1 MLKIYSKKYSILFCF
16 IIVLLTACKT
26 YFPATVQSDI
36 LKIKNTDT
44 SDASIFA
51 YYKSYKDSLDK
62 LMKVPVADLALD
74 LSKNKPESTLGNMM
88 ADILLKKTKDYYGD
102 KIDFAIVNYGGIRI
116 PTLSKG
122 ALQIEDAYFLMPFDN
137 YLVVQKL
144 TGQQVQYLCDSIAAT
159 GGWPIAGMSF
169 QILDNKA
176 SNIKI
181 NNTPLQLNSTYTMA
195 TSDYLA
201 NGGDGLNVLKSIPAI
216 ETGKL
221 YRDAIIDYWKAQTN
235 AGKQISSQLENR
247 ITNAPK

>member
-51 YYKSYKDSLDK
+51 YYKPYKDSLDK
-62 LMKVPVADLALD
+62 LMKIPIATLAVD
-74 LSKNKPESTLGNMM
+74 LSKKKPESTLGNMM
-88 ADILLKKTKDYYGD
+88 ADILFEKTKEYYGKD
-102 KIDFAIVNYGGIRI
+102 IDIAIVNYGGIRI
-116 PTLSKG
+116 PSLTKG

-144 TGQQVQYLCDSIAAT
+144 TGQQVQYLCDSIANM

-181 NNTPLQLNSTYTMA
+181 NNTLLQLNSTYTLA

-201 NGGDGLNVLKSIPAI
+201 NGGDGLNILKSIPAI